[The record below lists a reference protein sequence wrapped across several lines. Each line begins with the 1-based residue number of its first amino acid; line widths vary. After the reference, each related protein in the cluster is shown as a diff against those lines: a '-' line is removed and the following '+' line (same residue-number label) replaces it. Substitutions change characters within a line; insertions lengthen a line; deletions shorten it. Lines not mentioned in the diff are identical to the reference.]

1 MAVFQS
7 ADQLY
12 TVLQGVFDA
21 LVDKG
26 ADIQAFTQSN
36 LVVRMNFSEPEA
48 EILLDGRQPPLEV
61 FYGTRPGQANLEFAM
76 SADLLHAIWLG
87 DESTSQAFFSGRI
100 RTRGNLM
107 AATHLLDLFRQC
119 ERVYPDV
126 AAAHG
131 LA

>member
-1 MAVFQS
+1 MAVFET

-21 LVDKG
+21 LLEKG
-26 ADIQAFTQSN
+26 ADIDAFTHSN
-36 LVVRMNFSEPEA
+36 LVVRMTFSAPEA
-48 EILLDGRQPPLEV
+48 EVLLDGRQPPLEV
-61 FYGTRPGQANLEFAM
+61 FFGTRPGDANLEFAM
-76 SADLLHAIWLG
+76 PADLLHAIWLG
-87 DESTSQAFFSGRI
+87 EESTSQAFFSGRI

-107 AATHLLDLFRQC
+107 AAAQLLDLFRQC

-126 AAAHG
+126 AAANG